1 MRRVLER
8 GIGLRKGFRRG
19 RVLLALT
26 MFALILLPENS
37 QAQQQQGGQQAQAIR
52 DSVDLVFEREVFIY
66 PSFTR
71 RNPFRPLTSGPDSGP
86 RFEELS
92 LIGIIY
98 STEPGASVALLAQGN
113 VAAGSGGGRTFRV
126 RRGTVLANMRVLEV
140 QRDQVVVEVEEFGTR
155 EQRVLTL
162 RRGLYIDGGALPDPG
177 ETVPDPPLQG
187 DTIQGGAQ
195 DDAQGDPA

>member
-1 MRRVLER
+1 MRRLP
-8 GIGLRKGFRRG
+8 GHKDGLRSRFPSG
-19 RVLLALT
+19 RVLLAPTLL
-26 MFALILLPENS
+26 AAILVADSSE
-37 QAQQQQGGQQAQAIR
+37 AQEQQGRQAQATR
-52 DSVDLVFEREVFIY
+52 DSVDLVFEREVFTY

-86 RFEELS
+86 QFEELS
-92 LIGIIY
+92 LIGVIY

-113 VAAGSGGGRTFRV
+113 VAAGGAGGRTFRV

-162 RRGLYIDGGALPDPG
+162 RRGLYIDEGAFPGPGDTLPDPP
-177 ETVPDPPLQG
+177 VQG